1 MWNGGGGGTG
11 KREQEGKDQGTER
24 EAEKQCVGWNDDRR
38 GKHNKR
44 EGGK

>member
-1 MWNGGGGGTG
+1 MGGGGAATG
-11 KREQEGKDQGTER
+11 KREQGKDQGTER

-38 GKHNKR
+38 GKHNKM